1 MTNDRTYFRQLS
13 DYDLIDVTRY
23 GDNELALVL
32 AERLDVLLDV
42 KAQLN
47 KAKNEIDDL
56 NLRLDSCVDQALWS
70 LDEIEAMQEM
80 LDAK

>member
-1 MTNDRTYFRQLS
+1 MTHDRTYFRQLS

-42 KAQLN
+42 KAQLK

>member
-1 MTNDRTYFRQLS
+1 MTHDRTYFRQLS

>member
-13 DYDLIDVTRY
+13 DHDLIDVTRY

>member
-1 MTNDRTYFRQLS
+1 MTLDRTYFRQLS

>member
-13 DYDLIDVTRY
+13 DHDLIDVTRY

-42 KAQLN
+42 EAQLE
-47 KAKNEIDDL
+47 AMTNELDEV
-56 NLRLDSCVDQALWS
+56 NARLDKWQA
-70 LDEIEAMQEM
+70 EANELHAQ
-80 LDAK
+80 LAAIDAE

>member
-1 MTNDRTYFRQLS
+1 MTHDRTYFRQLS

-42 KAQLN
+42 KAQLK
-47 KAKNEIDDL
+47 KAKTEIDDL